1 MLSQFLEGKAPPLSL
16 LFMFLSYVLQ
26 RKKQKRTCEFLTSQ
40 DSTVIANFLIHQKK
54 KKQKNPNQ
62 NFFQQSKQVLVLA
75 FLRLIMSC

>member
-54 KKQKNPNQ
+54 KNPNQ
-62 NFFQQSKQVLVLA
+62 NFFFQQSKQVLVLA